1 MNQDSILCLKTQTV
15 MIWSPFLLYCCEPLS
30 FVHDFKCENFKD
42 LIKNFLNKFLNAK
55 FVLDVVLW
63 LLINRSNGLKRP
75 KKGWPYIREF
85 LQVYALYW

>member
-1 MNQDSILCLKTQTV
+1 MILNVKILK
-15 MIWSPFLLYCCEPLS
+15 I
-30 FVHDFKCENFKD
+30 
-42 LIKNFLNKFLNAK
+42 LIKNFLNLLLNAK